1 MGCPRRQAH
10 TRNQISRGDTASVFG
25 CRVPLD
31 RGGRRGW
38 LAPNSPL
45 FSQELD
51 EWVEDSAVHVSQRQ
65 SNWFWIRDKKMK
77 TCLVKL
83 TCHTAGCSAQVDDPT
98 APSLKAGLFS
108 FIFLPIANFLIVCLH
123 LLWKGNHMWY
133 QHLHLLDF
141 AYTWISML
149 RIWQLRQKRK

>member
-65 SNWFWIRDKKMK
+65 SNWVWIRHKKMK

-83 TCHTAGCSAQVDDPT
+83 TCHTVGCSARVDDPT
-98 APSLKAGLFS
+98 ALQTGMYASLKAGFFLRLYY
-108 FIFLPIANFLIVCLH
+108 IFYCQFFLIVCLH
-123 LLWKGNHMWY
+123 LLWKWDPY
-133 QHLHLLDF
+133 AVSAFTAARLCLHLNLK
-141 AYTWISML
+141 A
-149 RIWQLRQKRK
+149 

>member
-98 APSLKAGLFS
+98 APSLKAGFF
-108 FIFLPIANFLIVCLH
+108 FIYIFAYCQFFDCLLASTLEGDPYVVSAFTPAGLCLH
-123 LLWKGNHMWY
+123 LNLN
-133 QHLHLLDF
+133 
-141 AYTWISML
+141 A
-149 RIWQLRQKRK
+149 